1 MIDEITCTFFK
12 DGAETDVPRAD
23 VLAPFAAFVKDTE
36 EISTLLAFPD
46 GGEAELDIDDAM
58 RIENFIVDAP
68 PASPEFWSG
77 LFQILKTLPAAL
89 YGEGA
94 GIAVAQPTMAAH
106 IGADMVEE
114 FGAPKLVASAEE
126 LRALF
131 AIDPAK
137 A

>member
-1 MIDEITCTFFK
+1 M
-12 DGAETDVPRAD
+12 RR
-23 VLAPFAAFVKDTE
+23 
-36 EISTLLAFPD
+36 SWRFPD

-77 LFQILKTLPAAL
+77 LFQILKTLPATL

-131 AIDPAK
+131 PRSTPPRHNPRPSKWITLQVLVCRAI
-137 A
+137 